1 MGREAG
7 FVFCPSCRTNAV
19 FREDFGNCFPTRFV
33 VNQVGAHVLATIDR
47 FLGQSRGDRDGQQVL
62 WLDVKGFGLP
72 CKLGVQQ
79 VGLCK
84 GPGNVLDGGLACF
97 DINKYK

>member
-1 MGREAG
+1 M
-7 FVFCPSCRTNAV
+7 
-19 FREDFGNCFPTRFV
+19 
-33 VNQVGAHVLATIDR
+33 LATIDR

-97 DINKYK
+97 DINKLVVDGAVWLSQLLKHLVNELVEELQVGRGQ